1 MPGKVI
7 SKTSA
12 DATMTQPVSA
22 LSMAVN
28 GTISMHSPCLFALT
42 KKEAGSMPV
51 PCRSVSLHDD
61 SRRAFSSKSS
71 SSLHM
76 NHGLQL
82 VLGAEPVM
90 LDKVHRCCTDS

>member
-28 GTISMHSPCLFALT
+28 GTISMHSPLLVCFDKEGSRFHASAMSICRCFMMDSSVLLPIKAFA
-42 KKEAGSMPV
+42 PV
-51 PCRSVSLHDD
+51 S
-61 SRRAFSSKSS
+61 
-71 SSLHM
+71 
-76 NHGLQL
+76 
-82 VLGAEPVM
+82 
-90 LDKVHRCCTDS
+90 